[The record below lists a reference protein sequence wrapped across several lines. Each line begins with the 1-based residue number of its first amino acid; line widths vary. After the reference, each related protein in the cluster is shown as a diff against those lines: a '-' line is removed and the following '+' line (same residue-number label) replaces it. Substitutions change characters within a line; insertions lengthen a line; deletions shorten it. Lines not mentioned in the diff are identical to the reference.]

1 MAFNPSLLFH
11 LEIGEAW
18 TFRSRVLLFEDVV
31 TQGLEVPLD
40 IGEDVGVNKLDE
52 EHLLA

>member
-18 TFRSRVLLFEDVV
+18 MVRVLLLVDEV
-31 TQGLEVPLD
+31 TEGLEVPPDIREDVLVNELD
-40 IGEDVGVNKLDE
+40 I
-52 EHLLA
+52 EHLLT